1 MRKNL
6 IILFC
11 FVLIVASFAFL
22 IHVRV
27 EQTLVGYT
35 VADREESIIDLEERL
50 KQLKLE
56 KEVLMRPER
65 IQEKA
70 HDWFQMRY
78 SHE

>member
-1 MRKNL
+1 MRRKLAISFCVLSINL
-6 IILFC
+6 ALG
-11 FVLIVASFAFL
+11 FL

-27 EQTLVGYT
+27 EQTRLAYDIAG
-35 VADREESIIDLEERL
+35 REDMITEMEERK
-50 KQLKLE
+50 KQANLE

>member
-1 MRKNL
+1 ML
-6 IILFC
+6 G
-11 FVLIVASFAFL
+11 AFAFL

-27 EQTLVGYT
+27 QQDLLGYT
-35 VADREESIIDLEERL
+35 IAEREDEIVELEERL

-56 KEVLMRPER
+56 REVLMRPER

-70 HDWFQMRY
+70 HAWFHMRY